1 MLQALLF
8 APYIALGSS
17 ALLAATVVAIC
28 CTQKTAAF
36 SEQNSVRSQRRRDVR
51 LGMTQIVF
59 APGNGKGRAAQRRAG
74 RVAVA

>member
-28 CTQKTAAF
+28 CTQKTVVF
-36 SEQNSVRSQRRRDVR
+36 SEQNSVRGQRRRDPR
-51 LGMTQIVF
+51 LGMTQVVF
-59 APGNGKGRAAQRRAG
+59 APGNGNGRAAHRRSG
-74 RVAVA
+74 RVANA